1 MTQPRPNTPHS
12 PTASAPPAAAGPEA
26 RQGSTSRGATSEHPE
41 PLLEIRGLSV
51 DFVLESSV
59 VHAVRGVDLRVG
71 AGETLAVVGESGSG
85 KSATALSVLRLNPQP
100 PCVYAA
106 GEIRFDGQDLL
117 RAGERELGRVRG
129 AGVAMVFQDP
139 MTSLDP
145 LQRVGPQV
153 AEALRHHRGTSRGQA
168 RTAALAALEEVGI
181 PEPERRYRQFPH
193 ELSGGLRQRVM
204 IAAALVVRPR
214 VLIADE
220 PTTALDVTVQ
230 QQILDL
236 LVDLQRRH
244 GMAVVL
250 ITHDLGVVA
259 ETADRVAVMHRGEVV
274 ETGSVLDVFDRPA
287 DDYTRRLLAATPRLE
302 TV

>member
-1 MTQPRPNTPHS
+1 MTQPRPNTPRS
-12 PTASAPPAAAGPEA
+12 PAASAPPEQPD
-26 RQGSTSRGATSEHPE
+26 
-41 PLLEIRGLSV
+41 PLLDIRGLSV

-71 AGETLAVVGESGSG
+71 EGETLAVVGESGSG

-168 RTAALAALEEVGI
+168 RHAALAALEEVGI

-230 QQILDL
+230 RQILDL

-274 ETGSVLDVFDRPA
+274 ETGPVFDVFDRPA